1 MAKTAKSLRYL
12 LIGII
17 FMSFY
22 QIKPSINRYIV
33 IKSEFEQ
40 DTILIVARLSQS
52 DTIIIDTFFNS
63 LTHCEYSYT
72 LENDTLYLYYESLCE
87 YDPNAN
93 ARFVINLKVYKI
105 EHDRL
110 SNIYGERRSLYRKH
124 LNVSYGFIKN
134 HSFCIKCTSGSVTCD
149 SLHTVNLDMIKKL
162 LDSCN

>member
-1 MAKTAKSLRYL
+1 MQIKIMAKTAKSLRYL

-63 LTHCEYSYT
+63 LYNNFSMKG
-72 LENDTLYLYYESLCE
+72 
-87 YDPNAN
+87 
-93 ARFVINLKVYKI
+93 IGYK
-105 EHDRL
+105 L
-110 SNIYGERRSLYRKH
+110 S
-124 LNVSYGFIKN
+124 
-134 HSFCIKCTSGSVTCD
+134 
-149 SLHTVNLDMIKKL
+149 
-162 LDSCN
+162 